1 MTDYTSTSYTYSST
15 TNLSDAGAPV
25 GHRFS
30 TASTTDKAG
39 NTVVRTARQDMGR
52 PVTIEERRYDRSGQ
66 EEVLPPSSAPATPIE
81 GVNGSGGGGGGGVRR
96 ITELDDDETA
106 GYGDVVYSLGVQD
119 GAMWE
124 SGNRGKATY
133 VTLSLGCDCW
143 LRK

>member
-15 TNLSDAGAPV
+15 TNLSDAGGPV

-39 NTVVRTARQDMGR
+39 NTIVRTARQDMGR
-52 PVTIEERRYDRSGQ
+52 PVAIEERRYDRSGQ
-66 EEVLPPSSAPATPIE
+66 EEVLPPSSAPETPIE
-81 GVNGSGGGGGGGVRR
+81 GVNGGSGDDGGGVRR
-96 ITELDDDETA
+96 ITELNDDEMA
-106 GYGDVVYSLGVQD
+106 GYGDAVYSLGVQD

-133 VTLSLGCDCW
+133 VMLFLACGRW
-143 LRK
+143 